1 MLSQIFSRALAKRGL
16 LAELSLLSVTVSAP
30 QGIIQVEGDAG
41 PGENIRAVRLLERML
56 RDLMHLGG
64 HEKDA
69 FLNIGPISRV
79 LCRMSLECPSNLLP
93 LIKRRG
99 WTLDWHSLPLLAAR
113 PSQAWHDVRTFSSER
128 RQSA

>member
-79 LCRMSLECPSNLLP
+79 LVGCPLSVLPTCCRLLRGAGGLLTGTACPFLQPGPRKPGML
-93 LIKRRG
+93 
-99 WTLDWHSLPLLAAR
+99 
-113 PSQAWHDVRTFSSER
+113 
-128 RQSA
+128 